1 MNTRARKSD
10 PFSPKEVEDLLNTIQ
25 LYENEYA
32 GAADAVAMKGKQL
45 GECQREQA
53 SLAYYYG
60 VKKVEVGA
68 ILKRVENRI
77 AAIRGRLYQ
86 HIKEHSSFD
95 LSDRMI
101 DKYVDASDDYQN
113 AADVQEYAEEVYKKY
128 CEIEKAFDKR
138 GFAIRDYTES
148 RVHQIHKD
156 VI

>member
-1 MNTRARKSD
+1 MSAKGRKSD
-10 PFSPKEVEDLLNTIQ
+10 PYSPKEVEDLLNTIQ

-32 GAADAVAMKGKQL
+32 NAAEHIAMKGKQL

-53 SLAYYYG
+53 SFAYYYG
-60 VKKVEVGA
+60 VKKVEIGA
-68 ILKRVENRI
+68 ILKRVENKI

-86 HIKEHSSFD
+86 HIKEHNSFD

-101 DKYVDASDDYQN
+101 DKYVDANEEYQS
-113 AADVQEYAEEVYKKY
+113 AADIQEYAEEVYKKY
-128 CEIEKAFDKR
+128 CEIERAFEKR